1 MKSLFYL
8 FSLGAMT
15 TAPALA
21 QDTPRDLR
29 DMVGARAGQAESE
42 LVRRGYRNVRG
53 EKGDDRSY
61 TYWWNDDREECVT
74 IATMDGRYSS
84 ITATTPPD
92 CRQSGARS
100 SRDRR
105 GYSDR
110 DGADRDG
117 ADRDGRPE
125 RPSYGSLD
133 TTRLQRE
140 CRMEASESFDRR
152 PGELFVNAP
161 IRQPNGYIVQGWYE
175 QPGDKR
181 NRFFNCRFDRD
192 SAFIN
197 LN

>member
-15 TAPALA
+15 AAPALA

-29 DMVGARAGQAESE
+29 DMVGARAGQAEGE

-61 TYWWNDDREECVT
+61 TYWWNDDRRACVT

-92 CRQSGARS
+92 CRQSGANIP
-100 SRDRR
+100 RDRR
-105 GYSDR
+105 GYSDQ
-110 DGADRDG
+110 DSADRDRRP
-117 ADRDGRPE
+117 DRPN
-125 RPSYGSLD
+125 YGSLD
-133 TTRLQRE
+133 STRLQRE

-175 QPGDKR
+175 QTRDKR
-181 NRFFNCRFDRD
+181 TRFFNCRFDQD
-192 SAFIN
+192 GAFIN
-197 LN
+197 LY